1 MSLKDNI
8 ELYDIYRNN
17 MTVARYTELLPQIQQ
32 EINKSDA
39 PFTCFMHDNAW
50 RAGQPRAELNRCFGE
65 GRWTQ
70 YMGDPCKKPHKTLR
84 THHGQRPALVDKLRC
99 GCEFPEGPI
108 HAAYNP
114 KINLVEETFAEMDR
128 QMLKNQRADSLNN
141 KPWPMKGV
149 GKEKFWRKQLKKAVN
164 QLNKRPHVFRNQYAG
179 FKGRCEAFI
188 KSRGKRLKT
197 SKW

>member
-1 MSLKDNI
+1 
-8 ELYDIYRNN
+8 
-17 MTVARYTELLPQIQQ
+17 MTVARYTELLPQIRQ

-50 RAGQPRAELNRCFGE
+50 RAGQPRTELNRCFGE

-84 THHGQRPALVDKLRC
+84 THHGQRPAQVDKLRC

-114 KINLVEETFAEMDR
+114 KINLVEETFAEIDR
-128 QMLKNQRADSLNN
+128 LMLKNQRADSLNN
-141 KPWPMKGV
+141 KPWPMKGI
-149 GKEKFWRKQLKKAVN
+149 GKEKFWRKQLKKAVD
-164 QLNKRPHVFRNQYAG
+164 QLNRNRQIFRRQYAG
-179 FKGRCEAFI
+179 FKVRCEAFI

>member
-1 MSLKDNI
+1 
-8 ELYDIYRNN
+8 

-50 RAGQPRAELNRCFGE
+50 RAGQPRAELNICFGE

-164 QLNKRPHVFRNQYAG
+164 QLNKKPHVFRNQYAG